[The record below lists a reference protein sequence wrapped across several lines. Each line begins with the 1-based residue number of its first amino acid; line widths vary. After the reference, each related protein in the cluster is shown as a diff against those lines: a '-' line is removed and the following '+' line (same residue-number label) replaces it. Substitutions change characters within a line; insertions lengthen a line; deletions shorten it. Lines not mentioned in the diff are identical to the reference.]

1 MRKAWRRGP
10 LAGVLAGVLMASLA
24 LPGCTRSG
32 SQVAAEVVA
41 DPQLQAILQHV
52 PADTP
57 YAFIGMGGAG
67 TRAFMDKM
75 YGSLAPLL
83 KMLEGKR
90 SELEGLVPE
99 DRRKLVSAI
108 LDELSGKLSVEGM
121 AGLGLDVEARFA
133 IYGLGVLPA
142 MRFQLRDAKAL
153 RGAIDRVQQNAGVS
167 FPTRKLGDVE
177 YWHIDGKDLTGAIA
191 IVDDQLVV
199 GAVPTAIADRV
210 LALLLGTEKPQQS
223 LGKSEKFQ
231 QLLADHNLGRI
242 SAGFVDARTL
252 AESFLGEGDALGKDI
267 LTALAPRLAERWPQL
282 DSTCKQ
288 EIRQLVALA
297 PRMVFGTDQIDG
309 DGFAGRFVFELRP
322 DLAQE
327 IMTMRAP
334 VGGLDPANMG
344 SPIFAMGMALDMDRA
359 LNFAQTTAMAVQ
371 AKPFACPHLSELNNA
386 ASDITREFKTIPPEL
401 WKARGFAFA
410 LDDLTMAGFLPSN
423 MRGYASVAYSDTKLL
438 MEQARKIPPFT
449 SENLVDDGSAHPLP
463 NGAIPFLSDLAYG
476 FQANKGGVIAIG
488 KDAESRVKAL
498 LNEPAASDPPLMA
511 MVYDMGRFS
520 DLMNQISSAAGGLPG
535 EMQGLMAFYKALGVV
550 NYDIRASERGLVM
563 STSMKLP

>member
-1 MRKAWRRGP
+1 
-10 LAGVLAGVLMASLA
+10 MASLA

-32 SQVAAEVVA
+32 SQIAAEVVA
-41 DPQLQAILQHV
+41 DPQLQSILQHV

-75 YGSLAPLL
+75 YGSLAPLF

-90 SELEGLVPE
+90 HDLESLVPE

-108 LDELSGKLSVEGM
+108 LEELSGKLSVEGM

-133 IYGLGVLPA
+133 IYGLGLLPA
-142 MRFQLRDAKAL
+142 MRVQLRDAKAL
-153 RGAIDRVQQNAGVS
+153 RGAVDRVQERSGVT
-167 FPTRKLGDVE
+167 FPTRKLGAVE

-199 GAVPTAIADRV
+199 GVVPTAIADRV
-210 LALLLGTEKPQQS
+210 LATLLGTDKPAQS

-252 AESFLGEGDALGKDI
+252 AESFLGEGDALGKDV
-267 LTALAPRLAERWPQL
+267 LAALAPRLAERWPQL
-282 DSTCKQ
+282 GDVCKQ

-309 DGFAGRFVFELRP
+309 DGYAGRFVFELRP

-344 SPIFAMGMALDMDRA
+344 TPIFAMGMALDMDRA

-371 AKPFACPHLSELNNA
+371 AKPFACPQLGELNNA
-386 ASDITREFKTIPPEL
+386 ASDITREFKSIPPEL
-401 WKARGFAFA
+401 WKAHGFAFA

-423 MRGYASVAYSDTKLL
+423 MRGYLSVGYSDTKLL
-438 MEQARKIPPFT
+438 LEQARKVPPFQ
-449 SENLVDDGSAHPLP
+449 SETLVDDGSAHPLP
-463 NGAIPFLSDLAYG
+463 NGAIPFLSDIAYG
-476 FQANKGGVIAIG
+476 FQANKGGAIALG
-488 KDAESRVKAL
+488 KDAEARVKAL
-498 LNEPAASDPPLMA
+498 INEPPASDPPLMV
-511 MVYDMGRFS
+511 MVYAMYRFS
-520 DLMNQISSAAGGLPG
+520 DLMGQISSAAGGLPT
-535 EMQGLMAFYKALGVV
+535 EMQGLMDFYKSLGVM
-550 NYDIRASERGLVM
+550 NYDLRANERGLVM
-563 STSMKLP
+563 TTRMKLR